1 MKTRICRNLNTSIC
15 FNYKEIGITYCT
27 LTNASNGL
35 GWPKISDEVF
45 NGRIIDWNKFFEER
59 AKEIDLIENSTPRKE
74 CANCQQIEEIEG
86 EEFIDDKKIHYILLS
101 PWQVCNSDCIYCL
114 GHAQPISKNARNYNQ
129 YYQEYIEPYN
139 MLEIIKDMI
148 NHNVLDKDA
157 EIDFAGG
164 EPTLYP
170 KFDKILNFFIENN
183 FKNIIIHTNN
193 IQYSKIIEK
202 GIKNNA
208 VSLMISI
215 DAGTKNCHKAVKR
228 VNSYGKVWH
237 NFKKYSKVKPKEY
250 TKRLCTKYVIVPGVN
265 DSKKELEEFVK
276 QSKKNGATQVALNVY
291 NQLLNDMNYEENLLK
306 HLIDLSDFMIEQAKK
321 YNISYT
327 LFPNISYVYEK
338 LNIRIP

>member
-1 MKTRICRNLNTSIC
+1 MKHLICKNLNTSIC

-27 LTNASNGL
+27 LTNATNGL
-35 GWPKISDEVF
+35 GWPKISGEVF
-45 NGRIIDWNKFFEER
+45 NGRTIDWDKFFQER
-59 AKEIDLIENSTPRKE
+59 AKEIDLIKQSTPRRE
-74 CANCQQIEEIEG
+74 CANCQQIEED
-86 EEFIDDKKIHYILLS
+86 EFIDDKKIHYVLLS

-114 GHAQPISKNARNYNQ
+114 GHAQPISPKAKNYNE
-129 YYQEYIEPYN
+129 YYQEFIEPYN

-170 KFDKILNFFIENN
+170 KFDEILNFFIEND

-202 GIKNNA
+202 GIKSNA

-215 DAGTKNCHKAVKR
+215 DAGTKKCHKAVKR
-228 VNSYGKVWH
+228 VDSFDKVWN
-237 NFKKYSKVKPKEY
+237 NFKKYSKARPKEY
-250 TKRLCTKYVIVPGVN
+250 NRRLCTKYVIVPGVN
-265 DSKKELEEFVK
+265 DSKKELEEFIK

-291 NQLLNDMNYEENLLK
+291 NQLLNNMNYEENLLK
-306 HLIDLSDFMIEQAKK
+306 HLVDLSNFMIEQAKK
-321 YNISYT
+321 NNIPYT